1 MSILEFAE
9 KRRSTGGAIKQAKR
23 ELRND
28 ARARRAARDTEA
40 GTKAK
45 IETTLIAEA
54 DAGVEKDGAKE
65 KA

>member
-1 MSILEFAE
+1 MEFAE

-23 ELRND
+23 EIRND
-28 ARARRAARDTEA
+28 ARARRAACDAEAKTE
-40 GTKAK
+40 AK

-54 DAGVEKDGAKE
+54 DSGIEKDGVEE